1 MLDFLAH
8 VGATAF
14 LWFSIAVMLIGVA
27 QYILYLSCLPYAF
40 LEMNKRSQ
48 RDDDHACWELLRSS
62 AVPPISIIVPA
73 YNEEPTIAQ
82 SVLALLALQYPNVQ
96 VIVVND
102 GSKDKTAD
110 VVISEFDMVPTYLV
124 RETETIQHAP
134 IRQIYKSN
142 QHPNLIFVDK
152 ENGKKADAINA
163 GISCVRT
170 PLFCVID
177 ADSLLEP
184 DALLKAVR
192 PFVESGDNVVAVGG
206 TVGIVNGCEVEGGQ
220 VTKFA
225 LPRKFIPRVQVVEYT
240 RAYLSARL
248 AASRKGSF
256 ALISGAFGIFRRDIA
271 VAVGGYDKT
280 TVGEDMEL
288 VLRMHRYM
296 LERGEPYAV
305 RYVPEPVCWTEAPD
319 DLTFLSNQRKRWQR
333 GGMECIER
341 HWAMMFRPKYR
352 RLGMVTLPQFLLCDL
367 ISPAA
372 ELVGYFLLAIFVL
385 LGWTNWYFFFT
396 TYALVA
402 SVGVFISTMAL
413 ALEQD
418 EIERFRTPRDLWFY
432 LLTSV
437 IENFGYRQICSY
449 WRLKAF
455 VEYVSGKKASWG
467 AMDRRGFNTVKST

>member
-1 MLDFLAH
+1 MLEFLAH
-8 VGATAF
+8 AGATAF
-14 LWFSIAVMLIGVA
+14 LWFSVAVMLIGAA
-27 QYILYLSCLPYAF
+27 QYVLYLSCLPNAF
-40 LEMNKRSQ
+40 LEINKRSQ

-102 GSKDKTAD
+102 GSSDNTAD
-110 VVISEFDMVPTYLV
+110 VVVSEFDMVPTYLV
-124 RETETIQHAP
+124 RETETITHAP
-134 IRQIYKSN
+134 IRQIYKSSK
-142 QHPNLIFVDK
+142 HTNLIFVDK

-192 PFVESGDNVVAVGG
+192 PFVESDDNVIAVGG
-206 TVGIVNGCEVEGGQ
+206 TVGIVNGCEVEKGQ
-220 VTKFA
+220 VTKYA
-225 LPRKFIPRVQVVEYT
+225 LPRKFIPRVQVIEYT

-296 LERGEPYAV
+296 LDRGEKYAV
-305 RYVPEPVCWTEAPD
+305 RYVPEPVCWTEAPA
-319 DLTFLSNQRKRWQR
+319 DLKFLSNQRKRWQR
-333 GGMECIER
+333 GGLECLER
-341 HWAMMFRPKYR
+341 HWSMLFRPKYG
-352 RLGMVTLPQFLLCDL
+352 RLGMVTLPSFVLCDL
-367 ISPAA
+367 VSPAA
-372 ELVGYFLLAIFVL
+372 ELIGYSLLLLFVL

-396 TYALVA
+396 TYACVA

-432 LLTSV
+432 VLTSV
-437 IENFGYRQICSY
+437 IENFGYRQLCSY
-449 WRLKAF
+449 WRLRAF
-455 VEYVSGKKASWG
+455 VEYFTGKKASWG
-467 AMDRRGFNTVKST
+467 AMDRRGFNTAKTA

>member
-1 MLDFLAH
+1 MLEFLLHA
-8 VGATAF
+8 GAMAF
-14 LWFSIAVMLIGVA
+14 LWFSVAVMLIGAA
-27 QYILYLSCLPYAF
+27 QYVLYLSCLPNAF
-40 LEMNKRSQ
+40 LELNKRSQ

-102 GSKDKTAD
+102 GSRDKTAE
-110 VVISEFDMVPTYLV
+110 VVVSEFDMVPTYLV
-124 RETETIQHAP
+124 RETETISHEP
-134 IRQIYKSN
+134 IRQIYKSRL
-142 QHPNLIFVDK
+142 HSNLLFVDK

-192 PFVESGDNVVAVGG
+192 PFVESDDNVIAVGG
-206 TVGIVNGCEVEGGQ
+206 TVGVVNGCEVAGGQ

-225 LPRKFIPRVQVVEYT
+225 LPRNFLALFQVVEYT

-296 LERGEPYAV
+296 LDRGEKYAV
-305 RYVPEPVCWTEAPD
+305 RYVPEPVCWTEAPA
-319 DLTFLSNQRKRWQR
+319 DLKFLANQRKRWQR
-333 GGMECIER
+333 GGLECLER
-341 HWAMMFRPKYR
+341 HWSMLFRPKYG
-352 RLGMVTLPQFLLCDL
+352 RLGTVTLPSFVLCDL

-372 ELVGYFLLAIFVL
+372 ELIGYSLLLLFVL
-385 LGWTNWYFFFT
+385 IGWTNWYFFFT
-396 TYALVA
+396 TYACVA

-418 EIERFRTPRDLWFY
+418 EIERFRTPRDLWLFV
-432 LLTSV
+432 LTSV
-437 IENFGYRQICSY
+437 IENFGYRQLCSY
-449 WRLKAF
+449 WRLRAF
-455 VEYVSGKKASWG
+455 AEYFLGKKASWG
-467 AMDRRGFNTVKST
+467 AMDRQGFNTAKTA